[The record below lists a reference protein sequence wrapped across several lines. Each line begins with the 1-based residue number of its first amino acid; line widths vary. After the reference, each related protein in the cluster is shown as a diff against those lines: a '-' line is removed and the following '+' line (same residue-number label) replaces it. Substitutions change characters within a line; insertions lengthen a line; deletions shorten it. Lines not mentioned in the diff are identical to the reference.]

1 MMIHLTHFFSEH
13 VPEMNIIFQIHLAM
27 FITLMLLPF
36 TNDQRTLEFYSIMIP
51 FLFLHWTTNDDT
63 CALTVAEQW
72 VTGKEKQETFF
83 GRVMGGIYH
92 MPDDDASKFFKGLM
106 FFLWLFVQY
115 RLGRLDIFV
124 DDLKTTFEL
133 MTPR

>member
-1 MMIHLTHFFSEH
+1 
-13 VPEMNIIFQIHLAM
+13 
-27 FITLMLLPF
+27 
-36 TNDQRTLEFYSIMIP
+36 
-51 FLFLHWTTNDDT
+51 
-63 CALTVAEQW
+63 
-72 VTGKEKQETFF
+72 
-83 GRVMGGIYH
+83 VMGGIYH

>member
-1 MMIHLTHFFSEH
+1 
-13 VPEMNIIFQIHLAM
+13 MNIIFQIHLAM

-92 MPDDDASKFFKGLM
+92 MPEDDASKFFKGLM

-115 RLGRLDIFV
+115 RLGRLDVFV
-124 DDLKTTFEL
+124 DDLKTTL
-133 MTPR
+133 KLLSPR